1 MKATFRKFYPPALIF
16 AIAAFFY
23 WYSFRFP
30 LPRFEPM
37 GPRFFPQCILIATMC
52 LCVLEMGK
60 AVYQA
65 LRTSGGEDDAGPEGR
80 SPSGRSEETVL
91 LLTTILLL
99 LGFILTIVF
108 TDLHFLLLAF
118 VFMVL
123 LGFVLSKRTKQVIR
137 PVLGMAAGTVAAIYL
152 VFGMILKTFFP

>member
-1 MKATFRKFYPPALIF
+1 MKTTFRKFYPPALIF

-30 LPRFEPM
+30 VPRFEPM

-52 LCVLEMGK
+52 LCILEMGK
-60 AVYQA
+60 AVYQTA
-65 LRTSGGEDDAGPEGR
+65 RNSHGR
-80 SPSGRSEETVL
+80 NTVEVDGQPTSGRSEETVL
-91 LLTTILLL
+91 LLTTILFL

-108 TDLHFLLLAF
+108 TDIHFLLLAF
-118 VFMVL
+118 VFMIL
-123 LGFVLSKRTKQVIR
+123 LGFVLSKRTKQIIR
-137 PVLGMAAGTVAAIYL
+137 PILGMAAGTVAAIYL